1 MSKLQN
7 ILNKIFFNLEKLE
20 NFSDS
25 RIFKVSLK
33 NNDKS
38 LNQRK
43 SYNKGFER
51 KIFFLI
57 KLLIFL
63 ECSPEDK

>member
-51 KIFFLI
+51 KIVFF
-57 KLLIFL
+57 
-63 ECSPEDK
+63 

>member
-7 ILNKIFFNLEKLE
+7 ILNKIFFNLEKIE
-20 NFSDS
+20 NFSD
-25 RIFKVSLK
+25 RGIFKVSLK

-43 SYNKGFER
+43 SYNKGLRENS
-51 KIFFLI
+51 FF
-57 KLLIFL
+57 
-63 ECSPEDK
+63 